1 MTDKELDT
9 YNFIVSYI
17 EYNGYPPTVREIME
31 GVGLASTATICYRLS
46 KLEKD
51 GYIKVKLSSPRAIN
65 VVGYK
70 FVKEK

>member
-17 EYNGYPPTVREIME
+17 EDNGYPPTVREIME

-51 GYIKVKLSSPRAIN
+51 GYIKSPRAIN

>member
-17 EYNGYPPTVREIME
+17 EDNGYPPIVREIME

-46 KLEKD
+46 RLEKD
-51 GYIKVKLSSPRAIN
+51 SHIKVKLSSPRAIK

-70 FVKEK
+70 FVKEN

>member
-17 EYNGYPPTVREIME
+17 EDNGYPPTVREIME

-46 KLEKD
+46 RLERMVILKSNYHHR
-51 GYIKVKLSSPRAIN
+51 GQ
-65 VVGYK
+65 
-70 FVKEK
+70 

>member
-1 MTDKELDT
+1 
-9 YNFIVSYI
+9 
-17 EYNGYPPTVREIME
+17 ME